1 MYPEGAFR
9 TTVLTVWELLATSGA
24 FMCLCVL
31 LCGVMLHSV
40 PLHIR
45 VSPDTRQR
53 LQRLRSE
60 RHLNVG
66 SWLRAL
72 IDQALDREFGSAS
85 TAVEEPVTPV
95 ASTPPDPLPGWTPA
109 KITDGVW
116 GARFQGDTHTLPSKL
131 EGLIIS
137 VTAKSWDSWDAT
149 ITEVVE
155 RFPNLILVRAQK
167 PDSRG
172 SDPNIIRYPLN
183 P

>member
-1 MYPEGAFR
+1 
-9 TTVLTVWELLATSGA
+9 
-24 FMCLCVL
+24 MCLCVL

-95 ASTPPDPLPGWTPA
+95 ASTPPVPLPGWTPA
-109 KITDGVW
+109 KVKGGVW
-116 GARFQGDTHTLPSKL
+116 GARFQGDTRTLPADL
-131 EGLIIS
+131 DGLTIS
-137 VTAKSWDSWDAT
+137 VIAKSGDSWIAT
-149 ITEVVE
+149 VTEVVE
-155 RFPNLILVRAQK
+155 RFPDRLLVRTQ
-167 PDSRG
+167 RLG
-172 SDPNIIRYPLN
+172 Q
-183 P
+183 

>member
-1 MYPEGAFR
+1 M
-9 TTVLTVWELLATSGA
+9 A
-24 FMCLCVL
+24 FMCLYVL

-72 IDQALDREFGSAS
+72 IDQALDREFGA
-85 TAVEEPVTPV
+85 APPAAEEPLAPV
-95 ASTPPDPLPGWTPA
+95 KAKPPDPIPGWTPA
-109 KITDGVW
+109 KVKGGVW
-116 GARFQGDTHTLPSKL
+116 GARFQGDTRTLPANL
-131 EGLIIS
+131 DGLTIS
-137 VTAKSWDSWDAT
+137 VTASSGDSWIAT

-155 RFPNLILVRAQK
+155 RSPDRLLVRTQ
-167 PDSRG
+167 RLG
-172 SDPNIIRYPLN
+172 Q
-183 P
+183 

>member
-1 MYPEGAFR
+1 
-9 TTVLTVWELLATSGA
+9 
-24 FMCLCVL
+24 MCLCVL

-72 IDQALDREFGSAS
+72 IDQALDREFGPPPPA
-85 TAVEEPVTPV
+85 ADEPLATVK
-95 ASTPPDPLPGWTPA
+95 AKPPDPIPGWTPA
-109 KITDGVW
+109 KVKGGVW
-116 GARFQGDTHTLPSKL
+116 GARFQGDTRTLPADL
-131 EGLIIS
+131 QGFPIS
-137 VTAKSWDSWDAT
+137 VTASSGDSWNAT

-155 RFPNLILVRAQK
+155 RFPDRILVRTQ
-167 PDSRG
+167 R
-172 SDPNIIRYPLN
+172 LVQ
-183 P
+183 

>member
-1 MYPEGAFR
+1 
-9 TTVLTVWELLATSGA
+9 
-24 FMCLCVL
+24 
-31 LCGVMLHSV
+31 MLHSV

-95 ASTPPDPLPGWTPA
+95 ASTPPVPLPGWTPA
-109 KITDGVW
+109 KVKGGVW
-116 GARFQGDTHTLPSKL
+116 GARFQGDTRTLPADL
-131 EGLIIS
+131 DGLTIS
-137 VTAKSWDSWDAT
+137 VIAKSGDSWIAT
-149 ITEVVE
+149 VTEVVE
-155 RFPNLILVRAQK
+155 RFPDRLLVRTQ
-167 PDSRG
+167 RLG
-172 SDPNIIRYPLN
+172 Q
-183 P
+183 